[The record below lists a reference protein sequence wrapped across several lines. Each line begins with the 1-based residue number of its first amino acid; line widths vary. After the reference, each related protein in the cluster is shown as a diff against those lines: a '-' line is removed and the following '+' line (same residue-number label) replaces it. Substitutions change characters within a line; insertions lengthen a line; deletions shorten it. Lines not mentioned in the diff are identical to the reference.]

1 MYLNHARPIRPNEP
15 PAGNHATNGYAAHPA
30 ATETELR
37 MHVLELSVE
46 LLIARSKVGDYS
58 AAGYTDAA
66 RLLES
71 VPLTTSTFENAR
83 RRMANAAAYSEQGE
97 FGAAAFELRAVR
109 GALAAL

>member
-1 MYLNHARPIRPNEP
+1 MYLHHARPICPNQA
-15 PAGNHATNGYAAHPA
+15 PASNHATNGYAAPPA

-46 LLIARSKVGDYS
+46 LLIARSRVCDYS
-58 AAGYTDAA
+58 SAGYADAA

-83 RRMANAAAYSEQGE
+83 RRMANATAYSEQGE

-109 GALAAL
+109 GALSAL